1 MNALAPSLKD
11 VLAGERLGE
20 VDPDECPE
28 DWQPLEDEH
37 EGVENPDEVLARKK
51 GDPKLLDQW
60 ERLEVEAE
68 VTTPRAGGHSNGS
81 HGGALEVLGL
91 GRSQD
96 PQRRGPGDV
105 QRSWVPRSVHLPDF
119 SRVEAIGNQTEAEI
133 GMIKRGVNMLL
144 KASGDEERYWPQMA
158 RRIGERRG
166 RLQLQALAATRPE
179 APMTSQGGALGVI
192 SQPIQSV
199 LPGCPLSP
207 PVECRVEA
215 GFQLVFLS

>member
-1 MNALAPSLKD
+1 MARMVARLKYLGLD
-11 VLAGERLGE
+11 VRRIHSDAAQEMFSAHGCRDRSIYRTFTCGS
-20 VDPDECPE
+20 
-28 DWQPLEDEH
+28 DW
-37 EGVENPDEVLARKK
+37 K
-51 GDPKLLDQW
+51 
-60 ERLEVEAE
+60 
-68 VTTPRAGGHSNGS
+68 SNGW
-81 HGGALEVLGL
+81 A
-91 GRSQD
+91 
-96 PQRRGPGDV
+96 
-105 QRSWVPRSVHLPDF
+105 
-119 SRVEAIGNQTEAEI
+119 EAEI